1 MLLEL
6 LGPRCNDRYEAAL
19 AALRED
25 TRDLWADMLARDS
38 DELERGEEPA
48 TADEAGLSRF
58 LEGKVMPW
66 FETRRKELANRPLI
80 RDQAFGEA
88 LDLDKLERL
97 GRYEVHLD
105 RKLERML
112 AMLLR
117 LKDLRRATVTDRSVW
132 QNSRNAR
139 ATTTGGQ
146 HGRHG

>member
-66 FETRRKELANRPLI
+66 FETRRKELANRPADRRPGIRRGTRPRQARKAGPLRGTSRPQARTHARHAAAAQGPAAGDGYRLI
-80 RDQAFGEA
+80 R
-88 LDLDKLERL
+88 
-97 GRYEVHLD
+97 
-105 RKLERML
+105 L
-112 AMLLR
+112 A
-117 LKDLRRATVTDRSVW
+117 K
-132 QNSRNAR
+132 
-139 ATTTGGQ
+139 
-146 HGRHG
+146 